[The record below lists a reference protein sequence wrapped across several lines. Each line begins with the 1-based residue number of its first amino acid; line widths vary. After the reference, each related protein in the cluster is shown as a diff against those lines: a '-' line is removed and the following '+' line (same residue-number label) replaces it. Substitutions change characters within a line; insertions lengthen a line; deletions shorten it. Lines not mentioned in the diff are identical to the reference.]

1 MKRRLAFVLFLL
13 VGLMFSSP
21 SWNGQAET
29 GIIFAPDQQPDRGT
43 PPPLFFERKVAT
55 PDEARDYAAPAATPG
70 EEAQPEEQM
79 SPAELREI
87 YESEAFGAIRSG
99 ERILIRGLE
108 GEDVRLVQARLLAL
122 GYDVGEPDGVYGR
135 RTIRAVERF
144 QEKNQ
149 LEKVDGNS
157 DSTGSSSSMVIAAVI
172 VVVILL
178 TGLLMLLRRKSKTEE

>member
-70 EEAQPEEQM
+70 EEAQPEEQEQREEEPGE
-79 SPAELREI
+79 SKNHAERH
-87 YESEAFGAIRSG
+87 A
-99 ERILIRGLE
+99 
-108 GEDVRLVQARLLAL
+108 
-122 GYDVGEPDGVYGR
+122 
-135 RTIRAVERF
+135 
-144 QEKNQ
+144 
-149 LEKVDGNS
+149 
-157 DSTGSSSSMVIAAVI
+157 
-172 VVVILL
+172 
-178 TGLLMLLRRKSKTEE
+178 RRKAERRGETK